1 MAEGTTTLSVSG
13 AVATLTIDHGARRNA
28 LSVPVRTALRAG
40 LIAAQSDPA
49 VRAIILTGA
58 GGHFSAGGD
67 ISTMADTT
75 PWSLRQ
81 RLALVQDCI
90 RLIVK
95 GPQPVIAAVEGN
107 AAGGGLALAAA
118 CDLVVA
124 AEGAQFAASFP
135 KIGLMPDMGLAY
147 TLPRRIGGG
156 AARRIMLTAASFGA
170 SEALRLGLADEVAP
184 NGATL
189 ERAGALAAGIAS
201 LAPTAVA
208 STKRVLAAPVTDL
221 DTALEMEAQAQ
232 GLLFATDDF
241 REGIAAFLA
250 KRKPEFRNR

>member
-1 MAEGTTTLSVSG
+1 MSDGTASLSVSG
-13 AVATLTIDHGARRNA
+13 AIATLTIDHGARRNA
-28 LSVPVRTALRAG
+28 LSLPVRIALRAG
-40 LIAAQSDPA
+40 LVAAQADPDI
-49 VRAIILTGA
+49 RAIILTGA

-67 ISTMADTT
+67 ISSMSDTT

-81 RLALVQDCI
+81 RLAIVQDCV
-90 RLIVK
+90 RLIIR

-124 AEGAQFAASFP
+124 GESAQFSASFP

-156 AARRIMLTAASFGA
+156 AARRIMLTAASLGA
-170 SEALRLGLADEVAP
+170 GEALRLGLADEVTP
-184 NGATL
+184 NGGAL
-189 ERAGALAAGIAS
+189 ERALALAAGIAA